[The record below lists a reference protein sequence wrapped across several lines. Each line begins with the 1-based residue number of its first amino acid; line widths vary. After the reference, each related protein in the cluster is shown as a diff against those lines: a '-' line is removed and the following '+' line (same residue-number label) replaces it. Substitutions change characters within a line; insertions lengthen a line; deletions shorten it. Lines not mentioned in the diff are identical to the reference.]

1 MKRERR
7 SMNIDSKPLAGLRVI
22 DLSRIL
28 AGPFAGMILADL
40 GADVIKIEEPTCGDD
55 SRGFG
60 PFKDGFSAYFISVN
74 RGKRSVTLNLKEK
87 RGKEILKELVKK
99 ADILVE
105 NFRPGTMKR
114 LGLDYE
120 TLKQVNPRLIYA
132 ACSGFGQSGPLATN
146 GAYDLI
152 IQAMGGMMSITGER
166 GGVPT
171 KVGASIAD
179 LTAALYTVIGILTAL
194 HARKQTGQGQMVDV
208 AMLDCLICFL
218 ENAIARYVVANEIP
232 GPVGSRHASITPF
245 QAYPT
250 KDNYIVIA
258 IGNERL
264 WERFCKAIKR
274 TDLLKDERFEVN
286 VKRNENYDILNPI
299 LEEIFRSRTT
309 EEWMKLLEKEG
320 IPCGPINT
328 VDKLIDHPQIVA
340 REMIAEI
347 DHGSL
352 GKIRMPALPIKLSAT
367 PGKVHKPAPRLGEHT
382 EEVLVGLLGMRRD
395 EVAALRQRIVI

>member
-1 MKRERR
+1 
-7 SMNIDSKPLAGLRVI
+7 
-22 DLSRIL
+22 
-28 AGPFAGMILADL
+28 MILADL

-60 PFKDGFSAYFISVN
+60 PFKDGFSAYFISIN

-99 ADILVE
+99 TDILVE

-166 GGVPT
+166 GGVPI

-194 HARKQTGQGQMVDV
+194 HARVQTGQGQMVDV
-208 AMLDCLICFL
+208 AMLDCQICFL

-232 GPVGSRHASITPF
+232 GPIGSRHASITPF

-250 KDNYIVIA
+250 KDKYIVIA

-264 WERFCKAIKR
+264 WERFCKGIKR

-286 VKRNENYDILNPI
+286 AKRNENYDILNPI
-299 LEEIFRSRTT
+299 LAEIFRSRTT

-352 GKIRMPALPIKLSAT
+352 GKIKMPGLPIKLSAT

-395 EVAALRQRIVI
+395 EVAALRQRTVI